1 MEYKVGDVVEIEEY
15 GKTKNIVIVSIKD
28 NEIYYYKEGGE
39 LSPYPKIQFSVNPN
53 VIKVKNNL
61 GFKEMEYQGFKWT
74 ETEIEEIDREMANLD
89 DRFSLFL
96 KLAPKDYIEVY
107 KEWEDQNNHWQN
119 ADMVAVFAVYVSSGK
134 NPENFK
140 YKPAINSD
148 YWVKKYPGS
157 VKEWTMAKVEYKFK
171 KELPDYLMLDVVAE
185 TVIEK
190 ILSKAVKEFNM
201 PQELSDKIWDGATE
215 IIETLEKRMVDMFH
229 RDEKFNKKLS
239 SNADRV
245 ALDWAY
251 MWMAHWAAHEIGVKF
266 PEAKSPYLQDMTNKG
281 LFFNNIN
288 QLLASIEEK
297 MIIAMLKKGKTEKE
311 VIEAFDETSKSRLK
325 DLNKKSDEEIT
336 MDEATEE
343 TRLFKMKRKAELDK
357 VMSNLKEILRK
368 EFYPEHFGH
377 IDIFSAYHDLEDR
390 INENF

>member
-1 MEYKVGDVVEIEEY
+1 M
-15 GKTKNIVIVSIKD
+15 
-28 NEIYYYKEGGE
+28 
-39 LSPYPKIQFSVNPN
+39 
-53 VIKVKNNL
+53 
-61 GFKEMEYQGFKWT
+61 
-74 ETEIEEIDREMANLD
+74 
-89 DRFSLFL
+89 
-96 KLAPKDYIEVY
+96 
-107 KEWEDQNNHWQN
+107 
-119 ADMVAVFAVYVSSGK
+119 
-134 NPENFK
+134 
-140 YKPAINSD
+140 
-148 YWVKKYPGS
+148 
-157 VKEWTMAKVEYKFK
+157 EYKFK

-245 ALDWAY
+245 AIDWAY

-311 VIEAFDETSKSRLK
+311 VVKILSNDYMDDFIQKKVETVSEEIKKTIREKARELVEELQEIEENFNTEPSEAFTPQFVKFVKGVIE
-325 DLNKKSDEEIT
+325 NIEE
-336 MDEATEE
+336 
-343 TRLFKMKRKAELDK
+343 MK
-357 VMSNLKEILRK
+357 
-368 EFYPEHFGH
+368 Y
-377 IDIFSAYHDLEDR
+377 
-390 INENF
+390 